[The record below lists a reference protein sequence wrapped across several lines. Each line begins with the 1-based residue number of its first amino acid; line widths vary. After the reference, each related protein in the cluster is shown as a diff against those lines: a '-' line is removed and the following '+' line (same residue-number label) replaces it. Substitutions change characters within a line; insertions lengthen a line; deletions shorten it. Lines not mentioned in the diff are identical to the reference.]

1 MYDRLTTRTS
11 KPYGP
16 GFDTLGLADDGR
28 AFRAW
33 WNAKSFFPVPDF
45 DPAPATPA
53 ETYATAA

>member
-33 WNAKSFFPVPDF
+33 WNARSFFPVPGF
-45 DPAPATPA
+45 DPA
-53 ETYATAA
+53 AAARPEAFAAAA

>member
-1 MYDRLTTRTS
+1 MHDRMTTRTR

-33 WNAKSFFPVPDF
+33 WNARSFFPVPDF
-45 DPAPATPA
+45 DPAPGMRPEA
-53 ETYATAA
+53 YAAAA